1 MVSTRGMKF
10 KFSEGE
16 RVLCYEPDPTKA
28 KVLYDSKVLEVHV
41 SKEKSRK
48 IIEYLIHFQ
57 GWNSSWD
64 RLVSEDFVLR
74 DTDENRQLQRDLAEK
89 AQLQLGAYL
98 YRRERK
104 KSTSNRSKSETLE
117 QRKVRRRRR
126 GGGGAVSEEE
136 SPGRTTSPSQ
146 SGNQDTDPEEEDEA
160 NITNIE
166 CELQEDEVID
176 CQQSSS
182 EGEGEESSGEEDEPP
197 LLEFS
202 EKFKSLLDQDYNLIN
217 NNNKVRCRSK
227 CETDSALQPNAATI
241 LEGYLHYCA
250 ITQLCGHMGK
260 QERGRY
266 RNPPPNKAANV
277 YEACKGLNLIRE
289 LVNGLRIYFDF
300 TLGDQLLYR
309 HEQEQYKQLRSSPPL
324 RPVIKQEISDSARES
339 DDGHPLPVKEEKEDP
354 HPQPGDLD
362 GKPPGTASPK
372 KGRKRILRSNRP
384 DTETTMTNGLGQFGR
399 DADQQPF
406 TVKTEEVINH
416 HFSNSNSQS
425 SSLPSIP
432 ERPTSPRSHT
442 LLNRVLVWRCIPDK
456 LYSESPVVPCL
467 VYGAAHLARLL
478 VKLPEMLYSTNMTE
492 RRLKLVLRDMY
503 HFMKYLE
510 EHDEWFGEQFY
521 KDNPNSL
528 V

>member
-1 MVSTRGMKF
+1 MHDWSDGVQYLENM
-10 KFSEGE
+10 
-16 RVLCYEPDPTKA
+16 A
-28 KVLYDSKVLEVHV
+28 QVLEVHV

-117 QRKVRRRRR
+117 QRKVRRRR
-126 GGGGAVSEEE
+126 GGGAVSEEE

-146 SGNQDTDPEEEDEA
+146 SGNQDTDPEEEEEA
-160 NITNIE
+160 NITNVE

-182 EGEGEESSGEEDEPP
+182 EGEGEESSEEEDEPP

-324 RPVIKQEISDSARES
+324 RPQIKQEISDSARES
-339 DDGHPLPVKEEKEDP
+339 DEGHPVTVKEEKEDP
-354 HPQPGDLD
+354 HLQPGDSD
-362 GKPPGTASPK
+362 GKPPSTASPK

-384 DTETTMTNGLGQFGR
+384 DAETTMTNGLGQFGR
-399 DADQQPF
+399 DTDQQPF

-432 ERPTSPRSHT
+432 ERPTSPRSCT

-492 RRLKLVLRDMY
+492 RRLKLILRDMY

>member
-89 AQLQLGAYL
+89 AQLQF
-98 YRRERK
+98 
-104 KSTSNRSKSETLE
+104 TSNRSKSETLE

-217 NNNKVRCRSK
+217 NNNKLVNIPV
-227 CETDSALQPNAATI
+227 QPNAATI

-309 HEQEQYKQLRSSPPL
+309 HEQEQYKQ
-324 RPVIKQEISDSARES
+324 ES

-384 DTETTMTNGLGQFGR
+384 DTETTMTNGLGQFGQ

>member
-117 QRKVRRRRR
+117 QRKVRRRR
-126 GGGGAVSEEE
+126 GGGAVSEEE

-146 SGNQDTDPEEEDEA
+146 SGNQDTDPEEEEEA
-160 NITNIE
+160 NITNVE

-182 EGEGEESSGEEDEPP
+182 EGEGEESSEEEDEPP

-217 NNNKVRCRSK
+217 NNNKLVNIPV
-227 CETDSALQPNAATI
+227 QPNAATI

-324 RPVIKQEISDSARES
+324 RPQIKQEISDSARES
-339 DDGHPLPVKEEKEDP
+339 DEGHPVTVKEEKEDP
-354 HPQPGDLD
+354 HLQPGDSD
-362 GKPPGTASPK
+362 GKPPSTASPK

-384 DTETTMTNGLGQFGR
+384 DAETTMTNGLGQFGR
-399 DADQQPF
+399 DTDQQPF

-432 ERPTSPRSHT
+432 ERPTSPRSCT

-492 RRLKLVLRDMY
+492 RRLKLILRDMY